1 MQYIHHSVV
10 SAVAVQ
16 VDDLLSWHVPM
27 VTSLEYLARSAHEI
41 AATVESASV
50 GYSSNPRNLDGQ
62 SEKQTATTNHVKSP
76 NVVDAKI
83 SNNKCNATSAI
94 VTAANTTDYFPA
106 ST

>member
-1 MQYIHHSVV
+1 M
-10 SAVAVQ
+10 A
-16 VDDLLSWHVPM
+16 
-27 VTSLEYLARSAHEI
+27 TSLEYLARAAHEI
-41 AATVESASV
+41 AAPTVESSVSV
-50 GYSSNPRNLDGQ
+50 GYLSNPRNMDVQ
-62 SEKQTATTNHVKSP
+62 VEKQTATNHVKSP